1 MMLYVDRYLCHV
13 WVLCCRNTF
22 DPLITLTPT
31 MDKDVT
37 SSCKLCSWLNME
49 KVCKEFRFL
58 RLSPTFPLK
67 LELFHMG
74 KCEGNSGLHRFIS
87 IISTTRYCTVST
99 CSTTHSSDFSSIIF
113 HPIIFFPL
121 IPLSGG
127 VGHIP
132 VFCLHLHSGP
142 PLHHQWIP
150 IVNRCKTSQRLD
162 PEKKRHKSSTA
173 RWQHFLKG
181 QML

>member
-1 MMLYVDRYLCHV
+1 MEGKPTALPQFFSGNFSASIYSSHDSPDLSNNFFFFVLFCSVLPFLLTTKMMLYVDRYLCHV

-74 KCEGNSGLHRFIS
+74 KMWGKLWTPPFYQYYLYHTLLYS
-87 IISTTRYCTVST
+87 
-99 CSTTHSSDFSSIIF
+99 F
-113 HPIIFFPL
+113 HLQYNPL
-121 IPLSGG
+121 
-127 VGHIP
+127 
-132 VFCLHLHSGP
+132 
-142 PLHHQWIP
+142 
-150 IVNRCKTSQRLD
+150 
-162 PEKKRHKSSTA
+162 
-173 RWQHFLKG
+173 
-181 QML
+181 